1 MYVVVRCLQCRS
13 LVLGNTSYKTRKC
26 SRCGY
31 RLNIRNMKTL
41 GKTESS
47 REAIQL
53 IQELKKR
60 DVAGEL

>member
-1 MYVVVRCLQCRS
+1 MYVVVRCLQCRN
-13 LVLGNTSYKTRKC
+13 LVLGNTSYKTRTC
-26 SRCGY
+26 PRCGI
-31 RLNIRNMKTL
+31 RLNIRIMKTL

-47 REAIQL
+47 REAIRL